1 MNLLEIKNITLLK
14 ESRPIL
20 NNLSMEIW
28 NGHVHAIIGP
38 NGAGKSTLANTI
50 MGLSGY
56 RDFQGDVIF
65 NGESLKDLSID
76 ERARRGITLLFQ
88 EPARFEGLSVS
99 RFILAG
105 AKEKSQK
112 VVGGCASTGRTCT
125 RKLYQ
130 SRRG

>member
-14 ESRPIL
+14 EGRPIL

-56 RDFQGDVIF
+56 RDFEGDIVF
-65 NGESLKDLSID
+65 NGESLKGLSID
-76 ERARRGITLLFQ
+76 
-88 EPARFEGLSVS
+88 
-99 RFILAG
+99 
-105 AKEKSQK
+105 
-112 VVGGCASTGRTCT
+112 
-125 RKLYQ
+125 
-130 SRRG
+130 